1 MNYIMGFLL
10 MSIKDEEMT
19 FRFFCQIMNNSL
31 KEVFDKDF
39 YKLKSYFYKFNK
51 LLEIYLPQ
59 LSIHFKVILI
69 KYIDKLILKY
79 RKKKLIRHI
88 IYQLGL

>member
-31 KEVFDKDF
+31 KEVFDNDF
-39 YKLKSYFYKFNK
+39 YKLKCYFYKFNK
-51 LLEIYLPQ
+51 LLEVYLPQ
-59 LSIHFKVILI
+59 LSIHFKVNSYNIS
-69 KYIDKLILKY
+69 
-79 RKKKLIRHI
+79 
-88 IYQLGL
+88 